1 MAVIGRPPKLE
12 KTVQIS
18 VRIPEGLAEWL
29 RTRAHDEHIGAG
41 ELLADI
47 LRGAA
52 RRHAKMEK
60 LMSEEPTPP
69 DFGPTP
75 AFEWPVVEEEESLDE
90 RIKRIVRQ
98 ELKKHQPK

>member
-1 MAVIGRPPKLE
+1 
-12 KTVQIS
+12 
-18 VRIPEGLAEWL
+18 
-29 RTRAHDEHIGAG
+29 
-41 ELLADI
+41 
-47 LRGAA
+47 
-52 RRHAKMEK
+52 
-60 LMSEEPTPP
+60 MSEEPTPP